1 MVRVDDLCRS
11 YSDLTYHFD
20 PAEASQAGATSF
32 DGRLGSF
39 GTEAMRAHL
48 AAFRSL
54 AGAIEELEP
63 EDLAGEIDRTA
74 LLDDV
79 RVQLFRFEHER
90 PHVRQ
95 PGFWLTHLYTGL
107 HSLMVRRQPAAELAP
122 AVLERLKAAPALLD
136 EARATINAPPIVF
149 VDAALTSLGGG
160 GELIARAAAH
170 FASAAP
176 ALAEQMEAA
185 ARDALEALTRF
196 GRALGSEIAP
206 SQDALAHAVGE
217 EQFERRLHHEHAL
230 RGGAPEIW
238 RYGLRLLDETEAQVA
253 EAARV
258 LDSRRHWRDV
268 VDGLRHEA
276 GALDL
281 LSAYASEV
289 ERAREFIAA
298 HDLVPEADVP
308 LVVEATPPFLV
319 PLVPFAAYV
328 RPPLE
333 LGGEG
338 RLLVTPPAAAG
349 SPASGGGVG
358 FAQLP
363 ALACHEAYPGH
374 HLQRSLAQRLPSEVR
389 RRISTSVMVE
399 GWALYAETL
408 MAEFGFYQTAEAR
421 LMQLVNLQ
429 WRAARVVLDVGLHT
443 RGMPPA
449 EAVDRLVAAMP
460 MERRDAE
467 AEVRRYCALPTY
479 QLSYAVGRRE
489 ILALRES
496 WRAREG
502 ADAPLRDFH
511 TALLKHGGLPV
522 ALARWGMGLDE

>member
-1 MVRVDDLCRS
+1 MSRVDDLCRS

-20 PAEASQAGATSF
+20 PAGASQEGATAF

-74 LLDDV
+74 MLDDV
-79 RVQLFRFEHER
+79 RVLLFRFEHEQ
-90 PHVRQ
+90 PHLRQ
-95 PGFWLTHLYTGL
+95 PGFWLNHLYTGL
-107 HSLMVRRQPAAELAP
+107 HSLMVRRQPAPELAP
-122 AVLERLKAAPALLD
+122 AVLERLKAAPAFLD
-136 EARATINAPPIVF
+136 EARASISAPPIVF
-149 VDAALTSLGGG
+149 VDAALSSLGGG

-170 FASAAP
+170 FASAVP
-176 ALAEQMEAA
+176 GLAEQMEAA
-185 ARDALEALTRF
+185 ARATLEALTRF

-230 RGGAPEIW
+230 RGSAPELW
-238 RYGLRLLDETEAQVA
+238 RYGLRLLEETEAQVA
-253 EAARV
+253 QAARV

-281 LSAYASEV
+281 LAAYASEV
-289 ERAREFIAA
+289 DRAREFLAA
-298 HDLVPEADVP
+298 HDLVPETEVP

-319 PLVPFAAYV
+319 PLVPFAAYM

-333 LGGEG
+333 LGGPG
-338 RLLVTPPAAAG
+338 RLLVSPQNP
-349 SPASGGGVG
+349 PASGGALG
-358 FAQLP
+358 FAHLP
-363 ALACHEAYPGH
+363 ALASHEAYPGH

-389 RRISTSVMVE
+389 RRISTPIMVE
-399 GWALYAETL
+399 GWALYSETL
-408 MAEFGFYQTAEAR
+408 MAEFGFYQTAETR

-443 RGMPPA
+443 RGMAPA
-449 EAVDRLVAAMP
+449 EAVERLVAAMP
-460 MERRDAE
+460 MERHDAE
-467 AEVRRYCALPTY
+467 SEVRRYCAMPTY

-489 ILALRES
+489 ILALRDS

-502 ADAPLRDFH
+502 EDAPLRDFH
-511 TALLKHGGLPV
+511 ASLLQYGGLPV

>member
-1 MVRVDDLCRS
+1 MSRVDDLCRS

-20 PAEASQAGATSF
+20 PADASQAGAKAF
-32 DGRLGSF
+32 DDRLGSF
-39 GTEAMRAHL
+39 GAEAMRAHL

-79 RVQLFRFEHER
+79 RVLLFRFEHEQ
-90 PHVRQ
+90 PHLRQ
-95 PGFWLTHLYTGL
+95 PGFWLNHLYTSL
-107 HSLMVRRQPAAELAP
+107 HSLMVRRQPPEELAAP
-122 AVLERLKAAPALLD
+122 VLDRLKAAPAFLD
-136 EARATINAPPIVF
+136 EARASINAPPIVF
-149 VDAALTSLGGG
+149 VDAALSSLGGG
-160 GELIARAAAH
+160 GELVARAAAH
-170 FASAAP
+170 FASAVP
-176 ALAEQMEAA
+176 GLAEQMEAA
-185 ARDALEALTRF
+185 ARGTLEALTRF
-196 GRALGSEIAP
+196 GRALGSDIAP
-206 SQDALAHAVGE
+206 SQDPLAHAVGE

-230 RGGAPEIW
+230 RGSAPELW
-238 RYGLRLLDETEAQVA
+238 RYGLRLLEETEAQVA

-258 LDSRRHWRDV
+258 LDSHRHWRDV
-268 VDGLRHEA
+268 VDGLRHES

-281 LSAYASEV
+281 LSAYSSEV
-289 ERAREFIAA
+289 DRAREFIND
-298 HDLVPEADVP
+298 HDLMPEAETP
-308 LVVEATPPFLV
+308 LIVEATPPFLV
-319 PLVPFAAYV
+319 PLVPFAAYM

-338 RLLVTPPAAAG
+338 RLLVSPPQ
-349 SPASGGGVG
+349 SPPASGGALP

-363 ALACHEAYPGH
+363 ALASHEAYPGH

-389 RRISTSVMVE
+389 RRISTPIMVE
-399 GWALYAETL
+399 GWALYSETL
-408 MAEFGFYQTAEAR
+408 MAEFGFYQSAEAR

-443 RGMPPA
+443 RGMAPA

-467 AEVRRYCALPTY
+467 AEVRRYCAMPTY

-489 ILALRES
+489 ILALRDS
-496 WRAREG
+496 WREREG
-502 ADAPLRDFH
+502 EDAPLRDFH
-511 TALLKHGGLPV
+511 ASLLQYGGLPV